1 MASLP
6 KRLGG
11 VLGSAIIPLTVAS
24 IETSV
29 AFAEL
34 TMVSI
39 FEFSVLFV
47 KLTVHRVEL
56 AVLFVELAV
65 LPIKLAELLEF
76 PVLLV
81 VDGVL

>member
-1 MASLP
+1 
-6 KRLGG
+6 
-11 VLGSAIIPLTVAS
+11 
-24 IETSV
+24 
-29 AFAEL
+29 
-34 TMVSI
+34 MVSI